1 MHVDP
6 VATNLYALSA
16 PGQKTIDEGIQLGM
30 LYAFDFDGTLAP
42 IVANPEQARPSQ
54 SVIRHMQIL
63 CELAEVAVVSGRRME
78 DVRERL
84 GFTPHY
90 LIGNHGIENDDG
102 ARDESADEIMSAWRK
117 SLEPYALRLR
127 QAGILVEDKGL
138 SFSLHYRTAR
148 DRTQALATI
157 DDIANTLEPRP
168 RRIGGKFV
176 VNFLP
181 PGAPDKFHALQALM
195 TKRGFRSAF
204 FMGDDVTDDLVF
216 DQAPAHWLTIRV
228 ERLEGSRARFY
239 LSSQNEVVL
248 LIQTLIN
255 RLTALSAA
263 RRPLP

>member
-16 PGQKTIDEGIQLGM
+16 PGQKTIGEGIQLGM

-102 ARDESADEIMSAWRK
+102 ARDESADEIM
-117 SLEPYALRLR
+117 
-127 QAGILVEDKGL
+127 
-138 SFSLHYRTAR
+138 T
-148 DRTQALATI
+148 ALAEVAGTVR
-157 DDIANTLEPRP
+157 ASSQTGRH
-168 RRIGGKFV
+168 
-176 VNFLP
+176 
-181 PGAPDKFHALQALM
+181 PG
-195 TKRGFRSAF
+195 RGQRAF
-204 FMGDDVTDDLVF
+204 F
-216 DQAPAHWLTIRV
+216 
-228 ERLEGSRARFY
+228 
-239 LSSQNEVVL
+239 
-248 LIQTLIN
+248 
-255 RLTALSAA
+255 LTAL
-263 RRPLP
+263 PDCT